1 MSDEIRYKILNS
13 LQGNPQISQRDLA
26 KELGVSLG
34 KANYCLQE
42 LIKRGLVKARNFQKS
57 DNKRAYAYLLTP
69 KGFEEKAR
77 ITVRFLKY
85 KMEEYETLK
94 REISDMQ
101 EEIASMQVPDES
113 DREKLSSQEDRS

>member
-1 MSDEIRYKILNS
+1 MSDEIHYKIFHS
-13 LQGNPQISQRDLA
+13 LQDNPQISQRDLA
-26 KELGVSLG
+26 KELDVSLG

-77 ITVRFLKY
+77 VTVRFLKY
-85 KMEEYETLK
+85 KMDEYETLK
-94 REISDMQ
+94 HEISIMQ
-101 EEIASMQVPDES
+101 QEIASLEPG
-113 DREKLSSQEDRS
+113 RELGPVDKGTEDIQL